1 MADLAGQK
9 YPEQIA
15 HLRENY
21 GFSQTHAN
29 ALVMYSRGSK
39 SSKRFTSPTK
49 YFQSLEPTKAK
60 TVKAIF
66 SAITKKFPDLKL
78 VIAWNQPMLTFGKHY
93 VFGLSVAKNHISI
106 APWSADVIEKFT
118 PKLKDYDVTKKR
130 IAVPS
135 DWKVDEKL
143 IQAMVKARILE
154 IK

>member
-1 MADLAGQK
+1 
-9 YPEQIA
+9 
-15 HLRENY
+15 
-21 GFSQTHAN
+21 
-29 ALVMYSRGSK
+29 MYSRGSK
-39 SSKRFTSPTK
+39 SSKRFATPTK
-49 YFQSLEPTKAK
+49 YFQSLEPTQAK

-66 SAITKKFPDLKL
+66 SAITKKFPNLKL
-78 VIAWNQPMLTFGKHY
+78 VIAWNQPMLTFDKHY

-118 PKLKDYDVTKKR
+118 PKLKDYNVTKKR

-143 IQAMVKARILE
+143 LQAMVKARFLE